1 MSRKQGYKK
10 QLHILIA
17 SLILILITGCSD
29 PYSTKLP
36 VDGKLTP
43 GEADNITKKLEPT
56 DQQIF
61 RRWADR
67 HLKTGDYGGEGTA
80 STVKEALVNQLVLE
94 SRQQSQLEVEKAK
107 KAVEEKIAQQKEEEL
122 LQKRKELEQLAKTRQ
137 MVDAEIRK
145 HFTAQATGYTWTPL
159 FNRNGEEFARQWE
172 FKLKLTNKSPKTIT
186 GAAGW
191 ANISDVFNAD
201 LGSYPIRIEPNIKS
215 GKTIEFTAVME
226 YDRKDPNHVE
236 MTRTKSL
243 RVEWFFESVAFIDGT
258 NIDYK
263 SIADPRTNSTPA
275 NNGGKKKVEL

>member
-1 MSRKQGYKK
+1 MLKKQWYKK
-10 QLHILIA
+10 QLHVLTA
-17 SLILILITGCSD
+17 TLILIITGCSD
-29 PYSTKLP
+29 PYGTKLP
-36 VDGKLTP
+36 ASGKLTP
-43 GEADNITKKLEPT
+43 GETDAIAEKLESS
-56 DQQIF
+56 DQKIF
-61 RRWADR
+61 RRWAER
-67 HLKTGDYGGEGTA
+67 HLKTGAYGGEGTA
-80 STVKEALVNQLVLE
+80 LTVKEALVNQLVLE
-94 SRQQSQLEVEKAK
+94 SRQQSQLEVEKAQ
-107 KAVEEKIAQQKEEEL
+107 KAVEEKIAQQQEEEL
-122 LQKRKELEQLAKTRQ
+122 LKKQEKLEQLAKTRQ

-145 HFTAQATGYTWTPL
+145 HFTAQATGYMWVPL

-275 NNGGKKKVEL
+275 NNGGKKKLEL